1 MTGHE
6 EIYISRSR
14 KRRERC
20 RRTAVRRSLVASLHL
35 REYMHCVGVSLHT
48 ILQKFPL
55 PRDYHSD
62 DIGEVA
68 NDLVVF
74 GHERSSPTVHQRPD
88 LPATHDFL
96 ERAATDNIPTTNDSH
111 TTIRDDRRIIL
122 RDRYFVGRGHHTANF
137 NTQWFGTHEC
147 DLAQS
152 SSSRSRHFNWNEV
165 VAQLT
170 QAKISVVSSDI
181 SWEAFN
187 TTVDLILFQYF
198 IAPLQSDFTDELIS
212 GFDSTIR
219 FTKTSWLALLK

>member
-1 MTGHE
+1 
-6 EIYISRSR
+6 
-14 KRRERC
+14 
-20 RRTAVRRSLVASLHL
+20 
-35 REYMHCVGVSLHT
+35 MHCVRVSLHI

-96 ERAATDNIPTTNDSH
+96 ERAATDNIPTTNDGPA
-111 TTIRDDRRIIL
+111 TIRELPRPIQCADERLTTTDESLCETDIL
-122 RDRYFVGRGHHTANF
+122 MGEVTTRQTL
-137 NTQWFGTHEC
+137 THSGSAHDES

-152 SSSRSRHFNWNEV
+152 SSSRSNHFNWNEV

-170 QAKISVVSSDI
+170 QAMISVVSSDI
-181 SWEAFN
+181 SWRH
-187 TTVDLILFQYF
+187 LIRLY
-198 IAPLQSDFTDELIS
+198 I
-212 GFDSTIR
+212 
-219 FTKTSWLALLK
+219 